1 MLNGIIS
8 KINGSAG
15 NLTFKQTGGQT
26 IVSEKVTQTNDPKTE
41 LQVKQRM
48 KWANVIRNY
57 QVLRPYMKLAFG
69 GFQHSRSDY
78 NKFVSA
84 NLALTPVYLTKSEVN
99 AGACVVA
106 PSPWMEVYRLPL
118 RGAA

>member
-1 MLNGIIS
+1 MAMLNGIIS

-15 NLTFKQTGGQT
+15 SLTCKQTGGQT

-41 LQVKQRM
+41 LQVKRSM

-69 GFQHSRSDY
+69 GFQLSRSSDG
-78 NKFVSA
+78 KHDIVS
-84 NLALTPVYLTKSEVN
+84 PI
-99 AGACVVA
+99 
-106 PSPWMEVYRLPL
+106 
-118 RGAA
+118 

>member
-1 MLNGIIS
+1 MPILKSIIS

-57 QVLRPYMKLAFG
+57 QVLRLYMNLAFG

-78 NKFVSA
+78 NKFVSVPCT
-84 NLALTPVYLTKSEVN
+84 LV
-99 AGACVVA
+99 CVSWKTGH
-106 PSPWMEVYRLPL
+106 PKPPRHGWSLHTFPWTNQRW
-118 RGAA
+118 